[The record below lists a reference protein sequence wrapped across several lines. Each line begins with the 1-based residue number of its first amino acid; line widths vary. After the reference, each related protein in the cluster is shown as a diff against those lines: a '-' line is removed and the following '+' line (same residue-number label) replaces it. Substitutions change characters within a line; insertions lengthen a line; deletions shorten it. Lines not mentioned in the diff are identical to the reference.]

1 MSFKIENKDIYSKY
15 SDIWNKNKKLLNVKF
30 NSLPI
35 YNEEYIKTKVKIFN
49 GVIIHNLLK
58 MKYLKKRAIMSVLLQ

>member
-49 GVIIHNLLK
+49 GVNNT
-58 MKYLKKRAIMSVLLQ
+58 